1 MYYRNRYESINY
13 TGTEVTLQFTGWG
26 TPPGQPDA
34 TLSESF
40 KIPVVSAQLF
50 HFYFEEKWKTVWNYF
65 NRNDIPEQF
74 KLNGR
79 MVKVS
84 YDHLT
89 GILTMNIGK
98 KSS

>member
-1 MYYRNRYESINY
+1 MRRNSDLRMYLPNHWARPAIESLADSKLMN
-13 TGTEVTLQFTGWG
+13 GFSDG
-26 TPPGQPDA
+26 
-34 TLSESF
+34 SF

-50 HFYFEEKWKTVWNYF
+50 HFYFGEKWKTVWNYF

-79 MVKVS
+79 IVKVS
-84 YDHLT
+84 YDYFT
-89 GILTMNIGK
+89 GILTMKIDS